1 MLNKTIQKDEARMT
15 AFGIEKTVHI
25 LLADDDHQ
33 VLSALRLVL
42 EQNPAW
48 QVIDEFHNAAEMI
61 RYFENA
67 GNWEADCEGHAR
79 SHASVLLID
88 WELPGFQPK
97 KHIREIRSIC
107 PEIQIVVLSV
117 MMAARRDVLAANV
130 DAFVSKSDSPQ
141 RVITA
146 LQDLLFRLHPSEKPD
161 ES

>member
-1 MLNKTIQKDEARMT
+1 MLNQTIQRDEARMT
-15 AFGIEKTVHI
+15 AFGMEQTVHI

-42 EQNPAW
+42 EQDPAW
-48 QVIDEFHNAAEMI
+48 QVVDEFHNAQEMV

-67 GNWEADCEGHAR
+67 GNCEGHAGGQ
-79 SHASVLLID
+79 ASVLLID

-97 KHIREIRSIC
+97 KHIREIRSLC
-107 PEIQIVVLSV
+107 PEIKIVALSV
-117 MMAARRDVLAANV
+117 MMAVRRDVLASKV